1 MALASNLDFS
11 DAVPISGSISSN
23 SPRSWTVNFGEE
35 GDNEIKVHLI
45 TEGGTV
51 LDSEVFRVREGVE
64 SYQVDPLIN
73 EWFRGPGNTK
83 DSINE
88 PVRET
93 NIVINEIMADRR
105 VMKETENL
113 SSFITVV
120 TKR

>member
-1 MALASNLDFS
+1 MDITTDFLVARALKQKRFLSLTKHAS
-11 DAVPISGSISSN
+11 IGGSISSN

-93 NIVINEIMADRR
+93 NIVINSIDC
-105 VMKETENL
+105 
-113 SSFITVV
+113 FIWLV
-120 TKR
+120 